1 MIHIALSLFLVLILF
16 KEKFVSSKM
25 NMNIFVL
32 LATVVFGVAA
42 VKDVTV
48 ALLIAVISYVVI
60 SKIELKDKKEK
71 EKFNVKKKEE
81 APAPKPESAPK
92 QKTPEKQKPSPP
104 KEPEAEL
111 PKHCSKIGIRDDV
124 LGGLT
129 DKVDDY
135 QTNTFDKYNMNVF
148 YHESGSNSMD
158 IQGIFNHEVQGYEK
172 MN

>member
-25 NMNIFVL
+25 NMNIFIL

-42 VKDVTV
+42 VQDVTV
-48 ALLIAVISYVVI
+48 ALLVAAISYVVI
-60 SKIELKDKKEK
+60 SKIELKDKKKK
-71 EKFNVKKKEE
+71 EKFNIKKKDE
-81 APAPKPESAPK
+81 APKPESAPK

-124 LGGLT
+124 LSGLT
-129 DKVDDY
+129 DKVDEC
-135 QTNTFDKYNMNVF
+135 QTNTFDKYNMNVY

-172 MN
+172 MI

>member
-25 NMNIFVL
+25 NMNIFIL

-42 VKDVTV
+42 VQDVTV
-48 ALLIAVISYVVI
+48 ALLVAAISYVVI
-60 SKIELKDKKEK
+60 SKIELNDKKKK
-71 EKFNVKKKEE
+71 EKFNIKKKDE
-81 APAPKPESAPK
+81 APKPESAPK

-104 KEPEAEL
+104 KEPEAAEL

-172 MN
+172 

>member
-25 NMNIFVL
+25 NMNIFIL

-42 VKDVTV
+42 AQDVTV
-48 ALLIAVISYVVI
+48 ALLVAAISYVVI
-60 SKIELKDKKEK
+60 SKIELNDKKKK
-71 EKFNVKKKEE
+71 EKFNIKKKDE
-81 APAPKPESAPK
+81 APKPESAPK

-172 MN
+172 MI

>member
-16 KEKFVSSKM
+16 KEKFVSTKM
-25 NMNIFVL
+25 NMNIFIL

-42 VKDVTV
+42 VQDVTV
-48 ALLIAVISYVVI
+48 ALLVAAISYVVI
-60 SKIELKDKKEK
+60 SKIELKDKKGK
-71 EKFNVKKKEE
+71 EKFDIKKKVE
-81 APAPKPESAPK
+81 APPKPESAPK

-104 KEPEAEL
+104 KEPEEEL
-111 PKHCSKIGIRDDV
+111 PKHCTKIGIRDDV

-129 DKVDDY
+129 DKVDEY

>member
-25 NMNIFVL
+25 NMNIFIL

-48 ALLIAVISYVVI
+48 ALLVAAISYVVI

-81 APAPKPESAPK
+81 ASAPKPESAPK
-92 QKTPEKQKPSPP
+92 EKTPEKQKPTPS

-111 PKHCSKIGIRDDV
+111 PKHCTKIGVRDDV

-129 DKVDDY
+129 DKVDEY